1 MNDRIQLKRAARVLF
16 HWPRA
21 QAGEEVPPSVRG
33 LAAVPSHLVNDRPS
47 PPLLPGSGGGM
58 QPLPPLSYGGG
69 GGGSAASL
77 LRGEFLS
84 RVAGHGWRNRFWW
97 RTKVVPVP
105 RVVQTPPTWRP
116 QTPCNV
122 VSAVRQH
129 RRGRLTSLSASLPL
143 AASCFKTS

>member
-21 QAGEEVPPSVRG
+21 QAGEEVPLSVRG

-77 LRGEFLS
+77 LRGDSLPGGGA
-84 RVAGHGWRNRFWW
+84 RVENRFWW

-105 RVVQTPPTWRP
+105 RFVQTPPTWRP
-116 QTPCNV
+116 RTPCNV

-129 RRGRLTSLSASLPL
+129 RRDRLTSRSASLPL

>member
-77 LRGEFLS
+77 LRGEFS
-84 RVAGHGWRNRFWW
+84 PGWRGTGRESFLVAYKSGAGAQICADTPHVAPSNPLQCG
-97 RTKVVPVP
+97 VCC
-105 RVVQTPPTWRP
+105 QT
-116 QTPCNV
+116 
-122 VSAVRQH
+122 
-129 RRGRLTSLSASLPL
+129 AS
-143 AASCFKTS
+143 S